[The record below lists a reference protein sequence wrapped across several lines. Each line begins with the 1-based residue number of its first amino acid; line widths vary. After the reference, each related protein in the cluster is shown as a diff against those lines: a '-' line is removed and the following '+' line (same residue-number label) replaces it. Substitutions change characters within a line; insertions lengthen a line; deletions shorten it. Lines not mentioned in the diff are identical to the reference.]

1 MDNED
6 YNQDYNFIKEYN
18 IKDQINN
25 NNNLES
31 NYFEPNESFNENINQ
46 QNDYQRQSININQKL
61 INKINYL
68 YNLLNLFDNLS
79 LYDHK
84 DNKEKSNI
92 RTNNI
97 TNLLLFIFSG
107 FNIKLKETPNMNN
120 IFSDQR
126 NLEKNIYN
134 INLILVYLN
143 SKFLIKNNI
152 SSEEYA
158 LLTVYFIDYFDLFKN
173 LLDFLKN
180 KQNESLFS
188 WNNLFL
194 SLNDDNESTGNE
206 FNICDNLKRMEQ
218 IKSNSVLES
227 YNKLHFIMSNIKTQ
241 LDILVNQIFKLNEI
255 KINQSLG
262 RYKLEE
268 LILFSDNKIF
278 ENYKQIKLFSPNNIF
293 INKYLENII
302 EALKIYPD
310 IYDSLIKESK
320 NFNLS
325 NEIINKEFYDLI
337 DEKNDNN
344 KVDKTKLNIIQK
356 LIEIKFNLNSFD
368 LNQLKIFFNELQN
381 KINLNIANIKNKNA
395 EIINGDEFSNMLN
408 NVLSQ
413 LQNYINKNIIDL
425 SNMMQSNNDIDSIM
439 KDIEMSQRMFLEN
452 NNNIWD
458 KYSQYLFSIKEYLEL
473 FYKKNMLSIN
483 RIIKIKED
491 LIKKDYNIL
500 NKEK

>member
-31 NYFEPNESFNENINQ
+31 NYFERNESFNENINQ

-120 IFSDQR
+120 IFSDQG

-218 IKSNSVLES
+218 IK
-227 YNKLHFIMSNIKTQ
+227 
-241 LDILVNQIFKLNEI
+241 QIVF
-255 KINQSLG
+255 
-262 RYKLEE
+262 
-268 LILFSDNKIF
+268 
-278 ENYKQIKLFSPNNIF
+278 
-293 INKYLENII
+293 
-302 EALKIYPD
+302 
-310 IYDSLIKESK
+310 
-320 NFNLS
+320 
-325 NEIINKEFYDLI
+325 
-337 DEKNDNN
+337 
-344 KVDKTKLNIIQK
+344 
-356 LIEIKFNLNSFD
+356 
-368 LNQLKIFFNELQN
+368 
-381 KINLNIANIKNKNA
+381 
-395 EIINGDEFSNMLN
+395 
-408 NVLSQ
+408 
-413 LQNYINKNIIDL
+413 
-425 SNMMQSNNDIDSIM
+425 
-439 KDIEMSQRMFLEN
+439 
-452 NNNIWD
+452 
-458 KYSQYLFSIKEYLEL
+458 
-473 FYKKNMLSIN
+473 
-483 RIIKIKED
+483 
-491 LIKKDYNIL
+491 
-500 NKEK
+500 